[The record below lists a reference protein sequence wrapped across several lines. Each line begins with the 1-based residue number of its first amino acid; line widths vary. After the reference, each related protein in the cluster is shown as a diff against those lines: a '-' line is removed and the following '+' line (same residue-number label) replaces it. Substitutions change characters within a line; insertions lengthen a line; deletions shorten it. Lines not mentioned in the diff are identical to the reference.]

1 MRYAH
6 AGPHMMDSPGPPA
19 YPAGWPAMVPPESP
33 VPQFPRPHPVHPAMP
48 VAAVCTVQ
56 YAQAHSTVPAPATS
70 KPAPPESSSGMT
82 APGSSFLLLVRSFA
96 ALAGLAWVVAYSIVL
111 VDILLALK
119 PGGATMKPEMVE
131 MARVMG
137 YGNYFASGTALFLV
151 GLMALVVRLNPQQDI
166 ASLTGRSFDVEVAGI
181 VIVTA
186 RTRGSPRL
194 APPVHERDSLVPS
207 TGWGP

>member
-1 MRYAH
+1 MH
-6 AGPHMMDSPGPPA
+6 G
-19 YPAGWPAMVPPESP
+19 
-33 VPQFPRPHPVHPAMP
+33 
-48 VAAVCTVQ
+48 AVCAS
-56 YAQAHSTVPAPATS
+56 AQHGAGASNVEASA
-70 KPAPPESSSGMT
+70 ARELVWRT

-151 GLMALVVRLNPQQDI
+151 GLMALVVRLNLNKISLRSQDA
-166 ASLTGRSFDVEVAGI
+166 ASMSK
-181 VIVTA
+181 
-186 RTRGSPRL
+186 
-194 APPVHERDSLVPS
+194 SLV
-207 TGWGP
+207 

>member
-1 MRYAH
+1 MI
-6 AGPHMMDSPGPPA
+6 S
-19 YPAGWPAMVPPESP
+19 
-33 VPQFPRPHPVHPAMP
+33 VHG
-48 VAAVCTVQ
+48 AVCAS
-56 YAQAHSTVPAPATS
+56 AQHGAGASNVEASA
-70 KPAPPESSSGMT
+70 ARELVWRT

-151 GLMALVVRLNPQQDI
+151 GLMALVVRLNLNKISLRSQDA
-166 ASLTGRSFDVEVAGI
+166 ASMSK
-181 VIVTA
+181 
-186 RTRGSPRL
+186 
-194 APPVHERDSLVPS
+194 SLV
-207 TGWGP
+207 

>member
-1 MRYAH
+1 
-6 AGPHMMDSPGPPA
+6 
-19 YPAGWPAMVPPESP
+19 
-33 VPQFPRPHPVHPAMP
+33 VHG
-48 VAAVCTVQ
+48 AVCAS
-56 YAQAHSTVPAPATS
+56 AQHGAGASNVEASA
-70 KPAPPESSSGMT
+70 ARELVWRT

-151 GLMALVVRLNPQQDI
+151 GLMALVVRLNLNKISLRSQDA
-166 ASLTGRSFDVEVAGI
+166 ASMSK
-181 VIVTA
+181 
-186 RTRGSPRL
+186 
-194 APPVHERDSLVPS
+194 SLV
-207 TGWGP
+207 

>member
-1 MRYAH
+1 
-6 AGPHMMDSPGPPA
+6 
-19 YPAGWPAMVPPESP
+19 
-33 VPQFPRPHPVHPAMP
+33 
-48 VAAVCTVQ
+48 
-56 YAQAHSTVPAPATS
+56 
-70 KPAPPESSSGMT
+70 MT

-151 GLMALVVRLNPQQDI
+151 GLMALVVRLNLNKISLRSQDA
-166 ASLTGRSFDVEVAGI
+166 ASMSK
-181 VIVTA
+181 
-186 RTRGSPRL
+186 
-194 APPVHERDSLVPS
+194 SLV
-207 TGWGP
+207 